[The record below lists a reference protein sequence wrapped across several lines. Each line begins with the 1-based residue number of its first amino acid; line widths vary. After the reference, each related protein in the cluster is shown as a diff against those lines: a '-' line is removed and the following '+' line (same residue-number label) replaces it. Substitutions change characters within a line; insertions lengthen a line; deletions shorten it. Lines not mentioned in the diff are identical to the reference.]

1 MRAYRLLLTALVT
14 ALIALSWLPQTNELA
29 SAQVDAGL
37 KRALVTFA
45 SARVLN
51 GVISTLQGTEVVAQ
65 PLGFGV
71 TLSVGQVLDPVND
84 LVEQFSDLLLTAT
97 LVFGVE
103 KFLLT
108 LFGNWAVSALVT
120 AVLGAWLLL
129 YWRQTCPA
137 RDPKIQLTTSLFE
150 VQPDTV
156 TCAGGTAGI
165 DMMLSLIRHQHGL
178 QLATQISDWIILGRM
193 RNSTDPQRL
202 EIAPRYDAHNLSDV
216 SVCETNR
223 GT

>member
-1 MRAYRLLLTALVT
+1 MKAYRLLLTALVT
-14 ALIALSWLPQTNELA
+14 ALNALSWLPQTNELA

-84 LVEQFSDLLLTAT
+84 LVEQFSDLMLTAT

-120 AVLGAWLLL
+120 AVLGAWLVL
-129 YWRQTCPA
+129 YWRQTCPTWLSKLVLMVVFLRFAMPLVTIGFSGSNGTLFLLQVMCA
-137 RDPKIQLTTSLFE
+137 RCSAFSVALPFT
-150 VQPDTV
+150 P
-156 TCAGGTAGI
+156 
-165 DMMLSLIRHQHGL
+165 
-178 QLATQISDWIILGRM
+178 LGR
-193 RNSTDPQRL
+193 RST
-202 EIAPRYDAHNLSDV
+202 STTCV
-216 SVCETNR
+216 SVPWVTVSSPPLIN
-223 GT
+223 